1 MALWLTDEGV
11 ELPVAV
17 YGERGR
23 VVEWRLPRYNTI
35 HRLLTN
41 PVYAGAYV
49 FGRTGSQTSVE
60 AGRKRIK
67 RGMRRE
73 PEQWEVLIR
82 DHHEGYVSWDAY
94 KTTGGS
100 SPGMPI

>member
-1 MALWLTDEGV
+1 MDPDQRIRAALRLVFDKFAEFGSARQGALWLTDEGV

-17 YGERGR
+17 YGDQGR

-49 FGRTGSQTSVE
+49 FGRTGSQTGVE
-60 AGRKRIK
+60 SGRKRVNAARAASRK
-67 RGMRRE
+67 NGRF
-73 PEQWEVLIR
+73 
-82 DHHEGYVSWDAY
+82 
-94 KTTGGS
+94 
-100 SPGMPI
+100 